1 MEKLIK
7 EVLEVLSF
15 TGVSIDTEPG
25 RDLITGTIIKQ
36 IKKQGWYL
44 NLDTR
49 DGKLKKEPDSEGA
62 N

>member
-1 MEKLIK
+1 MKNVIK
-7 EVLEVLSF
+7 EVLEVLSY

-25 RDLITGTIIKQ
+25 RQLITDTIIKQ
-36 IKKQGWYL
+36 IKKQGLYL

-49 DGKLKKEPDSEGA
+49 DGKQKKDSSSERA